1 MTRRTPAAPEAAL
14 LARILKIDSAE
25 LKPVVLSFGCFFCV
39 LSSFYILRPIREEM
53 GIFGGRENLP
63 WLFTATFFVM
73 VLAAAGYGWLAAR
86 VPRGRILPWAY
97 RFFSLNL
104 ILFFAIWEWGEGRVV
119 LARIYFVW
127 VSVFNL
133 LVVSAFWSVMADAFR
148 SSQGKR
154 LFGIVSAGGSAGAV
168 TGPLITALLV
178 ERVGI
183 APLFLVSVVLLEAAV
198 WFAARIVR
206 WSEHAG
212 RGMLRAHS
220 ADRIGGGPFAG
231 FRTAVSSPYYL
242 GIAGLMALY
251 SITSTVV
258 YFEQARI
265 VEGALDDPA
274 ARTALFAKIDLAVNV
289 LAAGTQAFGTGR
301 LLMWAGVGTG
311 LALLPTLTSV
321 GLVGL
326 ALYPGVAMIAAVQIV
341 RRSVHYAVERPAR
354 EVLYTV
360 VPAEDK
366 YKTKGFLDTVVYRGA
381 DAVGGWISTGLA
393 AIGLG
398 AAAVSIGAVPLA
410 TIGIPLAFWLGRRQA
425 ERARGMGASEEATA
439 TPFAKE

>member
-1 MTRRTPAAPEAAL
+1 M
-14 LARILKIDSAE
+14 LAFA
-25 LKPVVLSFGCFFCV
+25 CFFCV

-53 GIFGGRENLP
+53 GIYGGRKNLP
-63 WLFTATFFVM
+63 WLFTATFLVM
-73 VLAAAGYGWLAAR
+73 ILAAACYGWLAGR

-104 ILFFAIWEWGEGRVV
+104 LLFFAVWEWGEGRVV
-119 LARIYFVW
+119 LARVYFVW

-148 SSQGKR
+148 SNEGKR

-168 TGPLITALLV
+168 AGPLLTALLV

-183 APLFLVSVVLLEAAV
+183 APLFLVSIALLEGAV
-198 WFAARIVR
+198 FFAGRVVR
-206 WSEHAG
+206 WAQGEG
-212 RGMLRAHS
+212 RGMLHAH
-220 ADRIGGGPFAG
+220 ATDRIGGGPFAG

-265 VEGALDDPA
+265 VEGAISDPA
-274 ARTALFAKIDLAVNV
+274 ARTALFAKIDLVVNV
-289 LAAGTQAFGTGR
+289 LSAGTQAFGTGR
-301 LLMWAGVGTG
+301 LLSWAGVGTG
-311 LALLPTLTSV
+311 LALLPALTSV

-326 ALYPGVAMIAAVQIV
+326 ALFPGVAMIAAVQIT
-341 RRSVHYAVERPAR
+341 RRSIHYAVERPAR

-360 VPAEDK
+360 VPPEDK

-381 DAVGGWISTGLA
+381 DAVGGWLSTGLA
-393 AIGLG
+393 ALGLG

-410 TIGIPLAFWLGRRQA
+410 GIGIPLAYWLGRRQK
-425 ERARGMGASEEATA
+425 ERAG
-439 TPFAKE
+439 KE